1 MRRIILSLQTLLILF
16 IAVSCEDKGT
26 DPVQDPV
33 QLQATSFVSG
43 LKLPIGMT
51 LGNKGQ
57 LWVSEAG
64 TGNNDASVS
73 LITPDGTVHRVINGF
88 NSVITTG
95 AVQGMGHLVYKDG
108 KLYILNGDAGRL
120 YIADISGYKAGDPE
134 IALNSLPSEDIGT
147 FVKSLNLTNPLTSN
161 IYHLTFGPGDNL
173 YMVDAASNSIIKRDK
188 TTKALSLFTKVPNVT
203 PLAESVP
210 TGIVFDGT
218 RFLVSSFSGAPFN
231 TGIAKIFEVDQSG
244 TVSDYK
250 TNFTTLTDIVLTPN
264 NKPLVTEF
272 SQFSLTTSPP
282 GFVPLSGRI
291 ANEDGATLLNNLMMP
306 TSLIRNGDK
315 SYYVLSY
322 AMGTIQKLS
331 Y

>member
-1 MRRIILSLQTLLILF
+1 
-16 IAVSCEDKGT
+16 
-26 DPVQDPV
+26 
-33 QLQATSFVSG
+33 
-43 LKLPIGMT
+43 
-51 LGNKGQ
+51 
-57 LWVSEAG
+57 
-64 TGNNDASVS
+64 
-73 LITPDGTVHRVINGF
+73 
-88 NSVITTG
+88 
-95 AVQGMGHLVYKDG
+95 MGHLVYKEG